1 MPKNAV
7 TDWDIAPANNS
18 DIAGI
23 NIAEGC
29 PAGGINDAIRTV
41 MAQISTW
48 LAGAAGPLPKSG
60 GVMTGAITG
69 LANGSSVLDGGGTAR
84 SVGYRAIPL
93 ASKSVSYTLTLGDV
107 GQGISTSA
115 GVTVPANATIAFA
128 IGDTIALYNNSAAA
142 ITITQASGVTLR
154 LAGSAS
160 SGNRTLAQRGLGT
173 LIKIGGDEWVMSGM
187 GVS

>member
-1 MPKNAV
+1 M
-7 TDWDIAPANNS
+7 
-18 DIAGI
+18 
-23 NIAEGC
+23 
-29 PAGGINDAIRTV
+29 
-41 MAQISTW
+41 MAQVATW

-60 GVMTGAITG
+60 GAVTGAITG
-69 LANGSSVLDGGGTAR
+69 LGNASTIADGSGTAR
-84 SVGYRAIPL
+84 GIGYRAIPL
-93 ASKSVSYTLTLGDV
+93 TAKSASYILALGDV
-107 GQGISTSA
+107 GQGISSSA
-115 GVTVPANATIAFA
+115 GVTVPANATTAFA

-173 LIKIGGDEWVMSGM
+173 LIKIGSDEWVMSGM

>member
-1 MPKNAV
+1 MAKNAV
-7 TDWDIAPANNS
+7 TDWDAAPSNNT

-29 PAGGINDAIRTV
+29 PAGGINDAIRTM
-41 MAQISTW
+41 MAQVSVW
-48 LAGAAGPLPKSG
+48 LAGATGPLLKSG
-60 GVMTGAITG
+60 GAMTGAITG
-69 LANGSSVLDGGGTAR
+69 LANASSLIDSSGTSR
-84 SVGYRAIPL
+84 GIGYRAIPL
-93 ASKSVSYTLTLGDV
+93 SAKSASYTLALGDV

-115 GVTVPANATIAFA
+115 GVTVPANAAIAFA

-154 LAGSAS
+154 LAGSGS
-160 SGNRTLAQRGLGT
+160 SGNRTLAQRLST
-173 LIKIGGDEWVMSGM
+173 LIKVGSDEWVMSGM